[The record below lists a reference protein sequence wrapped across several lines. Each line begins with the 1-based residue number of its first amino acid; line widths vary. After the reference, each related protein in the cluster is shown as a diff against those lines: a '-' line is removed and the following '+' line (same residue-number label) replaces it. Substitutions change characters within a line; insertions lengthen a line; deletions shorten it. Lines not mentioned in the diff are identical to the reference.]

1 MDGLGTEEDEIATGN
16 RTRET
21 LLSTQTAF
29 TLLSGQDVS
38 KSASALHLDLSF
50 FTSYIYRALY
60 PLALD
65 ANIELG
71 SKSAHL
77 PDPHASSNISPRTQ
91 YKINIATPTL
101 LLIRVLTSILLTPSS
116 PPPTLTAASFFKRLL
131 TTSLHLPEKSACALL
146 TLMTKIADK
155 HGRKIES
162 LWYNDE
168 RKGDGTF
175 HGESD
180 SIQGTNVLAVG
191 SGVWENELLRHH
203 YCPEVRDDV
212 KALDKVMAGLRT

>member
-1 MDGLGTEEDEIATGN
+1 MATRN

-50 FTSYIYRALY
+50 FTSYIYGALY

-65 ANIELG
+65 TNIELG
-71 SKSAHL
+71 SKSAHP
-77 PDPHASSNISPRTQ
+77 PDAHASSNISPRSQ
-91 YKINIATPTL
+91 YRINIATPTL

-131 TTSLHLPEKSACALL
+131 TASLHLPEKSACALL

-162 LWYNDE
+162 LWYSDE

-180 SIQGTNVLAVG
+180 SIQDTNVLAVG

-203 YCPEVRDDV
+203 YCPQVRDDV
-212 KALDKVMAGLRT
+212 KALDKVIADLRT